1 VRRFPIARFLLLNHL
16 PFLAMALA
24 GIYLLVAVILGVAVA
39 VSGPASVSAVDVTG
53 QVLHWL
59 AVGYGYGASGLLAT
73 VLVHGRTRR
82 EFIVQHPVYQLVTAV
97 VLAALITGV
106 YAVEAVLYRAAG
118 WTQAMQPDRP
128 FDAGDYP
135 AIFLANASMLSI
147 ALLIG
152 SFAGVG
158 VYRRDGA
165 GALVLLPA
173 AGLLVYGG
181 AVHGF
186 FSLPF
191 AQVGLPMTVTC
202 AVVAVGWALLWACAR
217 DVPLGNKV
225 PA

>member
-1 VRRFPIARFLLLNHL
+1 VRRFPIARYLLLNHL
-16 PFLAMALA
+16 PFLVMALA
-24 GIYLLVAVILGVAVA
+24 GIYLLVGVILGVVVA
-39 VSGPASVSAVDVTG
+39 VSGPASVSAVDVAG
-53 QVLHWL
+53 QVLHWV

-82 EFIVQHPVYQLVTAV
+82 EFIVQHPAYQLIAAV

-106 YAVEAVLYRAAG
+106 YAGEAALYDAAG

-128 FDAGDYP
+128 FAAGDYP
-135 AIFLANASMLSI
+135 MIFAANVSMLSV
-147 ALLIG
+147 ALLTG

-158 VYRRDGA
+158 VYRREGI
-165 GALVLLPA
+165 GALALLPA

-186 FSLPF
+186 FHLPF
-191 AQVGLPMTVTC
+191 APEGQPMAATF
-202 AVVAVGWALLWACAR
+202 AVLAAGWALLWLVAR
-217 DVPLGNKV
+217 DVPLSNRV

>member
-1 VRRFPIARFLLLNHL
+1 VRRFPIARYLLLSHL
-16 PFLAMALA
+16 PFLVMALA
-24 GIYLLVAVILGVAVA
+24 GIYLLVGVILGVVVA
-39 VSGPASVSAVDVTG
+39 VSGPASVSAVDVAG
-53 QVLHWL
+53 QVLHWV

-82 EFIVQHPVYQLVTAV
+82 EFIVQHPAYQLVAAV

-106 YAVEAVLYRAAG
+106 YAAEAALYDAAG

-128 FDAGDYP
+128 FGAGDYP
-135 AIFLANASMLSI
+135 MIFAANASMLSV
-147 ALLIG
+147 ALLTG

-158 VYRRDGA
+158 VYRREGIGVLA
-165 GALVLLPA
+165 LLPA

-191 AQVGLPMTVTC
+191 APDATPIAMTL
-202 AVVAVGWALLWACAR
+202 AVLAAGWALLWMVAR
-217 DVPLGNKV
+217 DVPLTTEV
-225 PA
+225 SA

>member
-16 PFLAMALA
+16 PFLVLVLA

-39 VSGPASVSAVDVTG
+39 VSGPASVSAVDVAG

-59 AVGYGYGASGLLAT
+59 AAGYGYGASGLLAT
-73 VLVHGRTRR
+73 MLVHGRTRR
-82 EFIVQHPVYQLVTAV
+82 EFIVQHPAYQLVAAV

-128 FDAGDYP
+128 FGTGDYP
-135 AIFLANASMLSI
+135 LIFLANASMLSI
-147 ALLIG
+147 ALLVG

-158 VYRRDGA
+158 VYRRDGT
-165 GALVLLPA
+165 GALALLPA

-181 AVHGF
+181 AMHGF

-191 AQVGLPMTVTC
+191 AQVGLPMAATY
-202 AVVAVGWALLWACAR
+202 AMVAAGWALLWAFAH
-217 DVPLGNKV
+217 DVPLGNRV

>member
-1 VRRFPIARFLLLNHL
+1 MRRFPIARFLLSTHL
-16 PFLAMALA
+16 PFLVMVLA
-24 GIYLLVAVILGVAVA
+24 GSYLLVAVILGVAVL
-39 VSGPASVSAVDVTG
+39 VSGPASVSAVDVAG

-59 AVGYGYGASGLLAT
+59 AVGYGYGAPALLAT
-73 VLVHGRTRR
+73 VVVHGRTRR
-82 EFIVQHPVYQLVTAV
+82 EFVAQHPVYQLVAAV

-106 YAVEAVLYRAAG
+106 YAAEAALYSAAG

-128 FDAGDYP
+128 FAAGDYP
-135 AIFLANASMLSI
+135 MIFLANVSMLSI
-147 ALLIG
+147 ALVTG
-152 SFAGVG
+152 SFAGVA

-165 GALVLLPA
+165 GALALVPA

-191 AQVGLPMTVTC
+191 AQQGLPMAVTLP
-202 AVVAVGWALLWACAR
+202 AVAAGWVLLWACAR
-217 DVPLGNKV
+217 EVPLGNRV